1 MFFLKNSVNTML
13 KNKRTFSNLNNG
25 CNLDIDT
32 NQKIR
37 SMYVM
42 TQRVYVL
49 SISTW
54 ALTIIPMLIN

>member
-13 KNKRTFSNLNNG
+13 KNKRAFSNLNNG

-42 TQRVYVL
+42 TKRVYVL

>member
-13 KNKRTFSNLNNG
+13 KNKRAFSILNNG

-32 NQKIR
+32 KQKIR

-42 TQRVYVL
+42 TQSVYVL